1 MIRFLLKGLLRDR
14 SRSFFPLLTVFA
26 GVLLTVWLQ
35 AWIHGTMSVL
45 IQTTAHFQTGHVRVT
60 TRSYAR
66 EADQVPNDLALLG
79 IDTLMTG
86 LRRAYPDLL
95 WTPRIRFGGL
105 IDVPDSRHETR
116 AQAPVTGIAADLLSP
131 GSPEGKY
138 LEIGKAIVRGRTIRS
153 RGEIVVGEELAGKL
167 HIGPGDTVTLM
178 SSTMYGSMSLT
189 NFVVA
194 GTVRF
199 GIVAMDRGTVV
210 ADIADI
216 QQALDMAN
224 GAGEILG
231 LFADD
236 VYHEERANAV
246 TAAFNSRIGAADS
259 GAPGSGAGGSSG
271 AGSGASSSGA
281 AGSEASGSRASGDLF
296 APFMGTLRT
305 ASGLSDYMDTV
316 SLFSNVLIV
325 IFTIAMSIVLWNA
338 GLTGSLRRYGEFGIR
353 LAVGERKS
361 HVYGTLLA
369 ESVMIGVAGSLL
381 GTAAGVGGAFYMQ
394 AHGIDIGS
402 IMNESRMMIPNVI
415 RAEVTSSTYTIGF
428 LPGLIATLTGTAIS
442 GLGIYRRRTSEL
454 FKELGT

>member
-35 AWIHGTMSVL
+35 AWIHGTMSVM

-60 TRSYAR
+60 TRSYAK

-79 IDTLMTG
+79 IDTLMAG

-105 IDVPDSRHETR
+105 IDVPDSHHETR

-131 GSPEGKY
+131 GSPEGTY

-153 RGEIVVGEELAGKL
+153 RGEIVIGEDLAEKL

-246 TAAFNSRIGAADS
+246 TAAFNSRISAADS
-259 GAPGSGAGGSSG
+259 AA
-271 AGSGASSSGA
+271 AGSGGAVSG
-281 AGSEASGSRASGDLF
+281 ASGSRTSGDQF

>member
-1 MIRFLLKGLLRDR
+1 
-14 SRSFFPLLTVFA
+14 
-26 GVLLTVWLQ
+26 
-35 AWIHGTMSVL
+35 
-45 IQTTAHFQTGHVRVT
+45 
-60 TRSYAR
+60 
-66 EADQVPNDLALLG
+66 
-79 IDTLMTG
+79 
-86 LRRAYPDLL
+86 
-95 WTPRIRFGGL
+95 
-105 IDVPDSRHETR
+105 
-116 AQAPVTGIAADLLSP
+116 
-131 GSPEGKY
+131 
-138 LEIGKAIVRGRTIRS
+138 
-153 RGEIVVGEELAGKL
+153 
-167 HIGPGDTVTLM
+167 M

-246 TAAFNSRIGAADS
+246 TAAFNSRISAADS
-259 GAPGSGAGGSSG
+259 AA
-271 AGSGASSSGA
+271 AGSGGAVSG
-281 AGSEASGSRASGDLF
+281 ASGSRTSGDQF